1 MFDDN
6 GNPIG
11 CDPKFVYFNKTKK
24 SLYKTLLLQWINE
37 KKQAKINKMQ
47 VREKMVKLLIN
58 SSFGLYGQSSNPLF
72 SPNIGPAITAAGR

>member
-1 MFDDN
+1 
-6 GNPIG
+6 
-11 CDPKFVYFNKTKK
+11 
-24 SLYKTLLLQWINE
+24 LQWINE